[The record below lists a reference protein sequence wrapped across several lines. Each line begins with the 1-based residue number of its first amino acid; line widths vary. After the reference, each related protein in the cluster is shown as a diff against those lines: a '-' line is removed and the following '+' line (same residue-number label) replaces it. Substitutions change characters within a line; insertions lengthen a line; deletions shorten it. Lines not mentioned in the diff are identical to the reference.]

1 MARRIF
7 DVVEYPDEMRNELVH
22 KFPEVGSGDFHL
34 GTQLIVRETQA
45 AVFFRDGQA
54 LDTFQAGRHTLT
66 TANIPY
72 IKNII
77 GQLFNE
83 RSPFTAEVYFVS
95 LREYPDQ
102 KWGTADPIPVQTPGV
117 GVGWQVL
124 TGFGTYAFNVSNPQ
138 QFVAQIVGQQGAYS
152 TSDIQERLRSVLIS
166 KFADLMGETAV
177 NLGANFMARLSS
189 LRDEFAAGMRAKA
202 QDDFKAIGL
211 TLKNFFIQ
219 GLAPAQ
225 NAMQIL
231 RDRGLISADGVAL
244 YTQLQ
249 AADAMRDA
257 ASNPSGGAGLTAGI
271 GAGMGIGNLMGQAL
285 QGGMQQP
292 ARPAEPSAGPVAPAG
307 GAAGAAAERM
317 SLADA
322 AGYLK
327 VGEEDVLAAI
337 GDGTLK
343 AKKVGKSYSITRKDL
358 DDFLA
363 A

>member
-1 MARRIF
+1 MARLF
-7 DVVEYPDEMRNELVH
+7 DVVEYPDEMRNDLVH
-22 KFPEVGSGDFHL
+22 KFPESGSGDFHI

-54 LDTFQAGRHTLT
+54 LDTFSAGRHTLT

-72 IKNII
+72 LKDLI
-77 GQLFNE
+77 GRAFND
-83 RSPFTAEVYFVS
+83 RTPFTAEVYFVS
-95 LREYPDQ
+95 MREFPDQ
-102 KWGTADPIPVQTPGV
+102 KWGTAEPIPVQTPGV
-117 GVGWQVL
+117 GVGWSVL
-124 TGFGTYAFNVSNPQ
+124 TGFGTFGFNISNPQ
-138 QFVAQIVGQQGAYS
+138 QFVGQIVGQQGRYS
-152 TSDIQERLRSVLIS
+152 TADIQDRLRSILVS
-166 KFADLMGETAV
+166 KFADLLGEQAV
-177 NLGANFMARLSS
+177 ALGGNFMVRLSS
-189 LRDEFAAGMRAKA
+189 LRDEFAAGLRAKA

-211 TLKNFFIQ
+211 TLKNFYIQ

-271 GAGMGIGNLMGQAL
+271 GAGVGLGNIMGQAF
-285 QGGMQQP
+285 QGAMQQP
-292 ARPAEPSAGPVAPAG
+292 AQPAQPAAPA
-307 GAAGAAAERM
+307 AAGAAAGAVAERM
-317 SLADA
+317 SLSEA
-322 AGYLK
+322 AAYLK
-327 VGEEDVLAAI
+327 VSEEDVAAAI

-343 AKKVGKSYSITRKDL
+343 AKKIGSSYSITKKAL

-363 A
+363 S